1 MFDLYKYEKLAVIIV
16 IIIIIFLCLKKK
28 GLLERFENKGN
39 VIDTLLNS
47 YDTTD
52 KKFNNMVDNIDLNTV
67 TFGKSITTKK
77 NITASGNVN
86 ANTIIASGDVKSGGV
101 TVGGNGTIY
110 AKKLNLSGIST
121 YWKKGPWGSAVGKSL
136 HYIDRQN
143 VYCDGNDIMNGIKWY
158 RSGNNIRTEVKC
170 IKMVE

>member
-1 MFDLYKYEKLAVIIV
+1 MFDLYKYEKIAVIIV

-52 KKFNNMVDNIDLNTV
+52 QKFNNLTDKIDLNTV
-67 TFGKSITTKK
+67 TFGKNITTSK
-77 NITASGNVN
+77 NVN

-110 AKKLNLSGIST
+110 AKHLSLSNIVTYEKAGSWQEGKGKKLE
-121 YWKKGPWGSAVGKSL
+121 YM
-136 HYIDRQN
+136 DRQSVFCN
-143 VYCDGNDIMNGIKWY
+143 GNDLMNGIRWE
-158 RSGNNIRTEVKC
+158 RSGNNIRTVTKC
-170 IKMVE
+170 IKLH